1 MKGIEDGQ
9 EPKEK
14 GSFALPEIFGGT
26 AQGAGANV
34 KGGGKDAKAPA
45 KAPAPAAKGAGPQKG
60 A

>member
-9 EPKEK
+9 EAKEK

-26 AQGAGANV
+26 AQGAANV

-45 KAPAPAAKGAGPQKG
+45 KAPAPVAKGAGPQKG